1 MPDKDT
7 PTRSSNMHKAE
18 GERWTSDPDTVEVA
32 DRYAEGAGKTNEGA
46 GGISNRPL
54 SEEAKRQESLPER
67 TKSRTEET
75 GEGRRDDTEG
85 VER

>member
-1 MPDKDT
+1 MADKNIPSGSAD
-7 PTRSSNMHKAE
+7 RDKAE

-32 DRYAEGAGKTNEGA
+32 DRYAEGISTVDEGS

-54 SEEAKRQESLPER
+54 SEEVTRQESLPAR
-67 TKSRTEET
+67 TKTRIEET